1 MPLRPGRNPLV
12 VQFWLW
18 GLDAASGDLRN
29 FAQAKHPCQRGSS
42 IYQMGAWSVHSMGLA
57 LEKKP
62 QLYYDRPAGL
72 FYRCDQMPAF
82 DGQVSGRP
90 IHRTEGLLAVHG
102 IILEYENWISS
113 IHGPFYREKLL
124 AGKLP
129 AKVRREVQAWKHWMK
144 NDLLDATPSA
154 LRMELSGAVLRVHH

>member
-18 GLDAASGDLRN
+18 GLDAVSGDLRS
-29 FAQAKHPCQRGSS
+29 FAQAKQPCQRGSS
-42 IYQMGAWSVHSMGLA
+42 IYQMGAWAVHSMGLV
-57 LEKKP
+57 LEGKQ
-62 QLYYDRPAGL
+62 QLYYDRPAGT
-72 FYRCDQMPAF
+72 FYRCDSPPTFA
-82 DGQVSGRP
+82 GQVSGQP

-102 IILEYENWISS
+102 IIVEYENWISS

-124 AGKLP
+124 SGKLP
-129 AKVRREVQAWKHWMK
+129 ARVRREVQAWKHWMK

-154 LRMELSGAVLRVHH
+154 LLLEPSGSVLRVRH